1 MIEIQGTAILRDGE
15 NIGHIDGDTAF
26 LPKKPGPAI
35 LGQIRKAAGKPDLAF
50 EYVAARIAAS
60 ITQSIAPVVP
70 SGQTEN
76 NEGDST
82 SGKPVAGSSV
92 TVAPQVSGKSNEV
105 ASPQTIR
112 IPHSNTPLDCH
123 LAMNYGHGVPATVA
137 PSAMHVL
144 GIQPAQEKTGMDRLL
159 DLASEGKIPPPPKH
173 NPAMGDKAPEFVAWF
188 KRHATAEEIEAK
200 YPATRR
206 LPKPGDFEAAEHRRL
221 NRKLDGEVEDKAD

>member
-15 NIGHIDGDTAF
+15 NIGHIDGGTAF

-76 NEGDST
+76 NEGESI
-82 SGKPVAGSSV
+82 SGKPASV
-92 TVAPQVSGKSNEV
+92 SGAAVAPEESSQSAGD
-105 ASPQTIR
+105 ASP
-112 IPHSNTPLDCH
+112 
-123 LAMNYGHGVPATVA
+123 
-137 PSAMHVL
+137 
-144 GIQPAQEKTGMDRLL
+144 KTGLDRLL
-159 DLASEGKIPPPPKH
+159 DLADAGKIPTPPMH

-188 KRHATAEEIEAK
+188 KQHATAEEIEAK

-206 LPKPGDFEAAEHRRL
+206 LPKPGDFEAAEQRRM

>member
-15 NIGHIDGDTAF
+15 NIGTITGDTAF

-35 LGQIRKAAGKPDLAF
+35 LGQIRKAAGNPALAF

-70 SGQTEN
+70 SGQTAN

-82 SGKPVAGSSV
+82 SGKPVTGSSV
-92 TVAPQVSGKSNEV
+92 TVAPEVSGKSNEV
-105 ASPQTIR
+105 AST
-112 IPHSNTPLDCH
+112 
-123 LAMNYGHGVPATVA
+123 
-137 PSAMHVL
+137 
-144 GIQPAQEKTGMDRLL
+144 KTGLDRLL
-159 DLASEGKIPPPPKH
+159 DLADAGKIPTPPMH

-188 KRHATAEEIEAK
+188 KQHATPAEIDAK

-206 LPKPGDFEAAEHRRL
+206 LPKPGDFEAAEQRRL

>member
-15 NIGHIDGDTAF
+15 NIGHIDGGTAF

-76 NEGDST
+76 NEGESI
-82 SGKPVAGSSV
+82 SGKPASV
-92 TVAPQVSGKSNEV
+92 SGAAVAPEESSQSAGD
-105 ASPQTIR
+105 ASP
-112 IPHSNTPLDCH
+112 
-123 LAMNYGHGVPATVA
+123 
-137 PSAMHVL
+137 
-144 GIQPAQEKTGMDRLL
+144 KTGLDRLL
-159 DLASEGKIPPPPKH
+159 DLADAGKIPPPPKH

-188 KRHATAEEIEAK
+188 KQHATPEEIDAK

-206 LPKPGDFEAAEHRRL
+206 LPKPGDFEAAEQRRL